1 MDYFSSLAVEI
12 LHLICAFCAIPEI
25 RHLRLTCKSISAVAD
40 EYLLP
45 VVELYYCYE
54 SIRFAEEL
62 SRSRVSSSIRLLCF
76 HADRLNGQQGFYT
89 TDETPGQSR
98 RSVLTYDG
106 WMSGRDPDRTDG
118 RWEITTHSYPESP
131 LRVAYNSVNAPCQA
145 ALRKGAA
152 KIQQM
157 KEASAQRRFNLEAA
171 YEHYLRLWSEQV
183 HLDGSDTLETTLETL
198 FAECPRLVDVIVSC
212 GDSLVPTTTY
222 RVQDFTRALACP
234 NSDPESPH
242 SGVHTL
248 NSVLSAATKTN
259 KKIRMLGAGKLGY
272 EFFLQDPRTLAL
284 FAPTFTSLE
293 KLLLQL
299 ETPYHLRNREKDE
312 LRLLIEPLSKESNQ
326 QIPHILQQM
335 VNLRDL
341 TIIMPG
347 LTSYRGVKTPL
358 AGILGNAG
366 ALPHWRHLQRLRI
379 EWCSTDEDYIVSLLL
394 RHAETLEFLRLADLD
409 FSTTGDWPDAFTR
422 LSCKLPRLRTLELRG
437 AFQRAKEIR
446 MYSFPPGKGL
456 TIGNWPDEALMHE
469 VQEFVLHGTVGGIR
483 SVVPPPHG
491 FHLGEKFEQPD
502 DKLEEYLQWW
512 IG

>member
-1 MDYFSSLAVEI
+1 MDYFSSLATEF
-12 LHLICAFCAIPEI
+12 LHLICALCTIPEI

-62 SRSRVSSSIRLLCF
+62 SRSRVSCSIRLLCF
-76 HADRLNGQQGFYT
+76 HADRLNGQKGHYT
-89 TDETPGQSR
+89 TDETPGQAR

-106 WMSGRDPDRTDG
+106 WMLGRDPECEDG
-118 RWEITTHSYPESP
+118 RWGVTDDSYPEAP
-131 LRVAYNSVNAPCQA
+131 LRVAYNSVDAPCQA

-157 KEASAQRRFNLEAA
+157 KEGSAHPRFNLEAA
-171 YEHYLRLWSEQV
+171 YTHYLRLWSEQGQ
-183 HLDGSDTLETTLETL
+183 LDGSDTLQTTLETL

-242 SGVHTL
+242 SGVHAL
-248 NSVLSAATKTN
+248 NRSPHT
-259 KKIRMLGAGKLGY
+259 R
-272 EFFLQDPRTLAL
+272 P

-312 LRLLIEPLSKESNQ
+312 LRLLIKPLRKESNQ
-326 QIPHILQQM
+326 HIPHILHQM

-347 LTSYRGVKTPL
+347 LTSYGSVKTPL

-491 FHLGEKFEQPD
+491 FHLGEKFERPD